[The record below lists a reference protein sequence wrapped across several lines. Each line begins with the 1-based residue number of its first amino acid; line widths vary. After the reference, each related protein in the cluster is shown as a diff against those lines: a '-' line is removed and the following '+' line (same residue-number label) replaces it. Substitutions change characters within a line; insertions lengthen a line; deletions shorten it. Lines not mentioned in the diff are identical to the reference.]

1 MDMLVRGKGSGPV
14 HGIAAGPKGGCLV
27 EVDGPRHFVGLAGS
41 GSRKSGATALK
52 RRLLERAGW
61 RVVDVP
67 FWEWDAVGGPEK
79 QAEYLRRRLLDSE

>member
-1 MDMLVRGKGSGPV
+1 M
-14 HGIAAGPKGGCLV
+14 
-27 EVDGPRHFVGLAGS
+27 EVDGSMHFVGLAGS
-41 GSRKSGATALK
+41 GRRKSGATALK

-67 FWEWDAVGGPEK
+67 FWEWDAFWGPEK